1 MLKKLNVE
9 FYPEGGDLVAG
20 LKNRVYFSVRTTLG
34 KPADLKGRL
43 LEDGKP
49 LDVEVATLSDDKEP
63 GVNQGMGRFEFTP
76 KAKAKYEI
84 QIDAPVGIT
93 SKHVLPLV
101 KEDGVVL
108 SVAEGVVDSDSVI
121 KVAVHSTKERELQ
134 IGAYCRGRLL
144 DAVHL
149 AKGKTEAMLKANM
162 GQGGVC
168 RITVFEV
175 KPKPGATRRELLPVA
190 ERLVYKQPK
199 EQLHIAIRPD
209 KTTYVPGQRATVTIK
224 TVNENEESAPAVV
237 MLAVVDKSVV
247 TMADEKTARSMPT
260 HFLLTT
266 EVRRPEDLE
275 YADFL
280 LGTQAKAKD
289 ALDLLLGT
297 QGWRRFAEQN
307 PEQFRKEHNGDP
319 AAERLLFAMGNSAQK
334 EEIDL
339 ADAQAKKIAAENE
352 QKLAELQME
361 SDSARDKVNAAAT
374 AAPYLAA
381 KLNIDQWTDR
391 WDKFTFW
398 GTPVL
403 GMLLILTAFVCLGLG
418 LMREMAK
425 ARRYYLVA
433 AVSMAVVMVGISY
446 WFLNLSYHEE
456 PSRMALATD
465 APAPQAVQRNKMADQ
480 QAAVNNGFEGLRE
493 ELAAGAGRGGM
504 GRLPAPMAPGADAAK
519 GLAADKANKEKA
531 DILAKFGDNF
541 EAKRLEDRGI
551 LALQEGLGGDAKRKA
566 FDGKMAGKGQAEAG
580 QGLEATGQS
589 SRDAPMGR
597 PFRGGGGGFG
607 PAVMK
612 PQTSWLHAESC
623 RR

>member
-1 MLKKLNVE
+1 MKLEADGKEGKTTVRFKLPAAIEKGEANLNLTFNDGANVEALSRSIPIVLKKLNVE
-9 FYPEGGDLVAG
+9 FYPEGGDLIAG
-20 LKNRVYFSVRTTLG
+20 LTNRVYFSVRTTLG

-76 KAKAKYEI
+76 KANAKYEI

-93 SKHVLPLV
+93 SKHVLPVV

-108 SVAEGVVDSDSVI
+108 SVAEGVVDSDGAI
-121 KVAVHSTKERELQ
+121 KVTVHSTKERELQ

-149 AKGKTEAMLKANM
+149 EKGKTDATLKAAM

-175 KPKPGATRRELLPVA
+175 KPIPGATRRELLPVA

-209 KTTYVPGQRATVTIK
+209 KNAYVPGQRATVTLK

-307 PEQFRKEHNGDP
+307 PEQFRKEHNGD
-319 AAERLLFAMGNSAQK
+319 AEAERLLFAMGYSAQK
-334 EEIDL
+334 GEIDL
-339 ADAQAKKIAAENE
+339 ADAQG
-352 QKLAELQME
+352 Q
-361 SDSARDKVNAAAT
+361 
-374 AAPYLAA
+374 
-381 KLNIDQWTDR
+381 
-391 WDKFTFW
+391 
-398 GTPVL
+398 
-403 GMLLILTAFVCLGLG
+403 
-418 LMREMAK
+418 
-425 ARRYYLVA
+425 
-433 AVSMAVVMVGISY
+433 
-446 WFLNLSYHEE
+446 
-456 PSRMALATD
+456 
-465 APAPQAVQRNKMADQ
+465 
-480 QAAVNNGFEGLRE
+480 
-493 ELAAGAGRGGM
+493 
-504 GRLPAPMAPGADAAK
+504 
-519 GLAADKANKEKA
+519 
-531 DILAKFGDNF
+531 
-541 EAKRLEDRGI
+541 EDRRRERKEARGTS
-551 LALQEGLGGDAKRKA
+551 GG
-566 FDGKMAGKGQAEAG
+566 E
-580 QGLEATGQS
+580 
-589 SRDAPMGR
+589 
-597 PFRGGGGGFG
+597 
-607 PAVMK
+607 
-612 PQTSWLHAESC
+612 
-623 RR
+623 